1 VTQPLALL
9 CYERLL
15 PGTQLVNRLQDLGY
29 RVQTVQAVDELPLC
43 TASWLPLI
51 VFADLQVTRGDV
63 CDALRRIRG
72 NPATSHVPVL
82 AFHSAEGAALAEAAH
97 EAGATL
103 VVQDTAL
110 LNHLPQLLSQA
121 LEVD

>member
-1 VTQPLALL
+1 MQPLALL

-29 RVQTVQAVDELPLC
+29 RVQTVPAAGDLPAC

-51 VFADLQVTRGDV
+51 VLADLEITRGDV
-63 CDALRRIRG
+63 FDAVRKIRG
-72 NPATSHVPVL
+72 NPSTAHVPIL
-82 AFHSAEGAALAEAAH
+82 AFHGAEGAGLAAAAH

-110 LNHLPQLLSQA
+110 LNHLPQLLNQA